1 MQYKSFW
8 KYGNNSSLKKNISFG
23 QGDSLLKSSYIEI
36 FNGLEIFIHNYE
48 ISNFNYPIKMSKNVI
63 RIDYSYNEIVEFG
76 KSKNKKLYLFPGI
89 LKFDKRIMDQNNY
102 SFRKGHYQ
110 GITILVKKDIK
121 DPFLKQF
128 FGEGKLFGYFNQS
141 EDYFFLKSDFI
152 KNFFDSLLIPDISDS
167 LLFLRLKAIELLL
180 YLSSERAT
188 KDIISK
194 QKISI
199 EKIGILRDI
208 QIYLDNNLDRKIS
221 LTFLSNNFHISES
234 KLEYLFKDTYGITIH
249 DYFLIQKIDYA
260 CQMLKNTNNKIT
272 DIANEVGYE
281 NASKFSAVFKNRKL
295 LTPREYR
302 YLNKIIN

>member
-1 MQYKSFW
+1 M
-8 KYGNNSSLKKNISFG
+8 
-23 QGDSLLKSSYIEI
+23 
-36 FNGLEIFIHNYE
+36 
-48 ISNFNYPIKMSKNVI
+48 
-63 RIDYSYNEIVEFG
+63 
-76 KSKNKKLYLFPGI
+76 
-89 LKFDKRIMDQNNY
+89 
-102 SFRKGHYQ
+102 
-110 GITILVKKDIK
+110 
-121 DPFLKQF
+121 KQF
-128 FGEGKLFGYFNQS
+128 FGEGKLFGSFNQS

-302 YLNKIIN
+302 

>member
-1 MQYKSFW
+1 
-8 KYGNNSSLKKNISFG
+8 
-23 QGDSLLKSSYIEI
+23 
-36 FNGLEIFIHNYE
+36 
-48 ISNFNYPIKMSKNVI
+48 
-63 RIDYSYNEIVEFG
+63 
-76 KSKNKKLYLFPGI
+76 KLYLFPGI

-128 FGEGKLFGYFNQS
+128 FGEGKLFGSFNQS

-260 CQMLKNTNNKIT
+260 
-272 DIANEVGYE
+272 
-281 NASKFSAVFKNRKL
+281 
-295 LTPREYR
+295 
-302 YLNKIIN
+302 

>member
-1 MQYKSFW
+1 
-8 KYGNNSSLKKNISFG
+8 
-23 QGDSLLKSSYIEI
+23 
-36 FNGLEIFIHNYE
+36 
-48 ISNFNYPIKMSKNVI
+48 
-63 RIDYSYNEIVEFG
+63 
-76 KSKNKKLYLFPGI
+76 
-89 LKFDKRIMDQNNY
+89 
-102 SFRKGHYQ
+102 
-110 GITILVKKDIK
+110 
-121 DPFLKQF
+121 
-128 FGEGKLFGYFNQS
+128 
-141 EDYFFLKSDFI
+141 
-152 KNFFDSLLIPDISDS
+152 
-167 LLFLRLKAIELLL
+167 
-180 YLSSERAT
+180 
-188 KDIISK
+188 
-194 QKISI
+194 
-199 EKIGILRDI
+199 I

>member
-1 MQYKSFW
+1 
-8 KYGNNSSLKKNISFG
+8 
-23 QGDSLLKSSYIEI
+23 
-36 FNGLEIFIHNYE
+36 
-48 ISNFNYPIKMSKNVI
+48 MSKNVI

-128 FGEGKLFGYFNQS
+128 FGEGKLFGSFNQS

-221 LTFLSNNFHISES
+221 LTFLSNNLHISES